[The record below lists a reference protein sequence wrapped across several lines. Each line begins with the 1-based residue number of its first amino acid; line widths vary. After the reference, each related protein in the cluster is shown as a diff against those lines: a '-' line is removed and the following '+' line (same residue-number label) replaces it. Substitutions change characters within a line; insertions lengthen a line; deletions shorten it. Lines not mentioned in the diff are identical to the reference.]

1 MKQYH
6 SYRRL
11 PSINMLRQMM
21 YIIDALPASLA
32 STILRWMKW
41 YAFEECEPSIEQITS
56 DSRLED
62 AWYVIKMNLDQQ
74 FEKWAAY
81 LDRKG

>member
-1 MKQYH
+1 MW
-6 SYRRL
+6 
-11 PSINMLRQMM
+11 PQMM

-41 YAFEECEPSIEQITS
+41 YAFEESEPSIEQITS

-62 AWYVIKMNLDQQ
+62 AWYVIKMNLDNQ

-81 LDRKG
+81 LDRNG